1 MTAGILG
8 IGTAVPVGTMTQDE
22 AADLVSAFGD
32 EGGRA
37 AGVRA
42 LFRRAGV
49 AQRSSVLVDGNG
61 NLTRFYAAGGAPGPA
76 AGERMDIYATHAGLL
91 AAEACTAA
99 LAEAGLDAGTI
110 RHLVTVSCT
119 GFAAPGVDLALIDAL
134 GLSAGVSRTNIGFMG
149 CHAAVNALRV
159 AKSLAETGGRV
170 LVCCVELCTLH
181 LGGGG
186 SDGRVPSALFGD
198 GAAAVVVGEDGDG
211 GRAIRSTASVIIP
224 DSRDLMSW
232 RVGDHGFEMTLSP
245 RVPDVLAAFVP
256 EWLDGW
262 LGAARGRI
270 AGWAIHPG
278 GPRVLSVLGAAIG
291 ASAGDLGESR
301 RVLREHGN
309 MSSAT
314 LLFII
319 DGLLRS
325 GQAGPIV
332 GLAFGPGLGGEGVLI
347 G

>member
-1 MTAGILG
+1 MTASILG
-8 IGTAVPVGTMTQDE
+8 IGTAVPAGTMTQDE

-32 EGGRA
+32 EGSRA
-37 AGVRA
+37 RGVRA

-49 AQRSSVLVDGNG
+49 ERRSSVLVDGNG

-76 AGERMDIYATHAGLL
+76 AGERMDIYEAHAGLL
-91 AAEACTAA
+91 AAEACAAA
-99 LAEAGLDAGTI
+99 LAGVDAGTI

-186 SDGRVPSALFGD
+186 GDGRVPSALFGD
-198 GAAAVVVGEDGDG
+198 GAAAVVVGDDSDG
-211 GRAIRSTASVIIP
+211 GVAIRSTASVIIP

-256 EWLDGW
+256 AWLDGW
-262 LGAARGRI
+262 LGAERGRI

-278 GPRVLSVLGAAIG
+278 GPRVLSVLGGAIG
-291 ASAGDLGESR
+291 ASEEDLEVSR

-319 DGLLRS
+319 DALLRA
-325 GQAGPIV
+325 GQTGPIV
-332 GLAFGPGLGGEGVLI
+332 GLAFGPGLGGEGVLV